1 MHASTRQQSQWHRV
15 PRPRNTVAGPG
26 HPIRD
31 AAQHPRSMPACVY
44 PDRPDHL
51 TDDDVDDVHAREWE
65 ETGDATDESR
75 RRRRSNWHG
84 T

>member
-1 MHASTRQQSQWHRV
+1 MHQLASREWHRV
-15 PRPRNTVAGPG
+15 PRPRNTAAGPG

-44 PDRPDHL
+44 PDRPDRHL
-51 TDDDVDDVHAREWE
+51 NDDDDVDDVHARE
-65 ETGDATDESR
+65 GGDDATDESR
-75 RRRRSNWHG
+75 RRSNWHG